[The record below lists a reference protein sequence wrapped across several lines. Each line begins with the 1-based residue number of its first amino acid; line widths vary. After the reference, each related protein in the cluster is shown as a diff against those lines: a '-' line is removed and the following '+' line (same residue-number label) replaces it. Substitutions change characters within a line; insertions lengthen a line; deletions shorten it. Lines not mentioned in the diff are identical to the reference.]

1 MRSSISFSFSCSEY
15 LTTGFGSMP
24 QTISMSSSSSLSEWV
39 SSNFNVPSITPRS
52 VSDFINPE
60 LDISEWISPLT
71 TDELVW
77 LLVYDIVENK
87 KYSAIQLTTSN
98 KMFLA
103 AARKE
108 FENILKVIEINF
120 DLEELWKKSGN

>member
-1 MRSSISFSFSCSEY
+1 
-15 LTTGFGSMP
+15 
-24 QTISMSSSSSLSEWV
+24 
-39 SSNFNVPSITPRS
+39 